1 MEILHITAILCSLEL
16 KDCRQ
21 RALNY
26 FSTEIIKEAFPMFRR
41 TVLALLILAAISG
54 LVAAAPTDKETFLE
68 YYNKRSFNSLEYTYT
83 MMMDKELV
91 SVSLVMAKD
100 IRMYMETKTE
110 GMISQMINDGHFV
123 YMWTSMTN
131 MGQKYDLKEYEDKG
145 GANLSDFEKP
155 ETEVKI
161 LGRETVNGYDCV
173 KAEIKIDGEV
183 QYQWISEK
191 YGIAIRVI
199 MDNMQMD
206 VTNIAIKDIPDVTFI
221 PPSNINFGGGMFSG
235 LGQLVQQA
243 AQQAAEEAAK
253 AMDENRPITEDEFI
267 SLIAKRG
274 TIPAVYTEQYDNLLK
289 TKVSVSVKGKKEYRA
304 VDAAVKLYML
314 YDGTDIYT
322 WNSMVKTVS
331 KVKPNDLALKVL
343 SPYDP
348 SIMYATDFSLYAYE
362 GREEIKGEQCRGAN
376 VIYNGKSYELWVS
389 ERLGILMRMS
399 VDDVYM
405 SVTVVN
411 EQDIPDDKFAL
422 PVGYKVK

>member
-1 MEILHITAILCSLEL
+1 
-16 KDCRQ
+16 
-21 RALNY
+21 
-26 FSTEIIKEAFPMFRR
+26 MFRKILF
-41 TVLALLILAAISG
+41 TALIILTLSG
-54 LVAAAPTDKETFLE
+54 LMTAAPTDKDTLLE
-68 YYNKRSFNSLEYTYT
+68 YYNKRAYNSLEYTYT
-83 MMMDKELV
+83 MMMDNKLV
-91 SVSLVMAKD
+91 SVSLVKAKD
-100 IRMYMETKTE
+100 VRMFMETKTE
-110 GMISQMINDGHFV
+110 GMISNMINDGQFV
-123 YMWTSMTN
+123 YMWTSMTG
-131 MGQKYDLKEYEDKG
+131 MGQKYDLKDYENKG
-145 GANLSDFEKP
+145 EAGLQDFEKP
-155 ETEVKI
+155 TTEVKI

-173 KAEIKIDGEV
+173 KVEIKVEGEV

-191 YGIAIRVI
+191 YGITIRVI

-206 VTNIAIKDIPDVTFI
+206 VTNIVVKDIPDVTFI
-221 PPSNINFGGGMFSG
+221 PPSNINFGGSMFSG

-267 SLIAKRG
+267 ALIAKRG

-314 YDGTDIYT
+314 YDGTDIYA

-343 SPYDP
+343 APYDP

-405 SVTVVN
+405 TVTIVN

-422 PVGYKVK
+422 PSGYKVK